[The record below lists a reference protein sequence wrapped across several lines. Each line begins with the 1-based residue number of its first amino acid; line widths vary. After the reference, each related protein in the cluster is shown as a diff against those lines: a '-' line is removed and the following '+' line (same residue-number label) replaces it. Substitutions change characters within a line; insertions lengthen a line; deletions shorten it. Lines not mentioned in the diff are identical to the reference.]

1 MNCVPP
7 AISGDFSVADIVREA
22 AARSIADSY
31 VVLPDVQADSQSMTG
46 TIMVEEVQPGL
57 IISAH
62 DLTYTADGAF
72 HVEMKPSVS
81 CAVLLEG
88 ESQRM
93 EIAGHPPIIAEPKG
107 VAVIGHGETL
117 QGSRPWRSGQRS
129 RAFGVTLKPSFF
141 DRFGTSIQGDGLA
154 VLRRFLEPGF
164 HHHSLPWS
172 PTITDLA
179 ERTLAEPYGGALRT
193 LHRESQALRFTA
205 EIAAMLNTEQEQV
218 RIIGRRHYDRACEAR
233 AIVEGSLT
241 DPPKV
246 LDLARRLGV
255 NVTTLQ
261 ANFKAVFGTTIFG
274 YIRTKRLEMAR
285 ILIVE
290 HGLRVA
296 EAGFRVG
303 FTNAAAFTAAYRRH
317 FGHPPTA
324 DRSV

>member
-1 MNCVPP
+1 MIGVPP
-7 AISGDFSVADIVREA
+7 AISGDFSLAEIVREA
-22 AARSIADSY
+22 AARSIADTY
-31 VVLPDVQADSQSMTG
+31 VMSPDVQADNQSMTG
-46 TIMVEEVQPGL
+46 TIIMEEVQPGL
-57 IISAH
+57 LISAH
-62 DLTYTADGAF
+62 DLNYTADGAF
-72 HVEMKPSVS
+72 SVEMEPSIS

-93 EIAGHPPIIAEPKG
+93 EIAGHPPIIAEPKT
-107 VAVIGHGETL
+107 VAVLGHSETL
-117 QGSRPWRSGQRS
+117 LGSRLWCSGQRS
-129 RAFGVTLKPSFF
+129 RAFGVTLKPGFF
-141 DRFGTSIQGDGLA
+141 DRFGTLIQGDGLSA
-154 VLRRFLEPGF
+154 LRRFLEPGF
-164 HHHSLPWS
+164 HHHTLPWS
-172 PTITDLA
+172 PTIADLA

-205 EIAAMLNTEQEQV
+205 GIAAMLNAEQEQV
-218 RIIGRRHYDRACEAR
+218 RIIGRRHYDRVCEAR
-233 AIVEGSLT
+233 AILEESLT

-261 ANFKAVFGTTIFG
+261 ANFKAAFGTTVFG
-274 YIRTKRLEMAR
+274 FIRARRLEMAR

-296 EAGFRVG
+296 EAGFKVG

-324 DRSV
+324 EHSA